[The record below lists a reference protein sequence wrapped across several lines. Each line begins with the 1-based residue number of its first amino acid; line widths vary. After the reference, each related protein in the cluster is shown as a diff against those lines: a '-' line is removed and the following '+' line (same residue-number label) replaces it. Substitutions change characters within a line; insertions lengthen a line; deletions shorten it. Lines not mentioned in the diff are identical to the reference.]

1 VARRS
6 ACLGLCAA
14 LATALTSAR
23 PAAADDAATTS
34 ADDQARAAAS
44 ERFKSGYLLGDWG
57 GVRTDLW
64 AAGFEPTLLLI
75 TDPYG
80 NPTGGLKQGFDTY
93 SLLCAD
99 LGIDT
104 TRAAGWRGGRV
115 DVGWS
120 WNFGNQLS
128 QDVVGNVFP
137 IQSADVAPPGTRLT
151 NLSFT
156 QDLLDG
162 AVSVRAGRFSIDA
175 LYGQEFAGSNYF
187 RAFTSVAF
195 NAIPFSLFYNAP
207 GPFGYPATTWGARI
221 KVQPSDALC
230 LMGGIFNGDPEVDE
244 ADQHGLDFSLEGPP
258 LAIAEIGL
266 RSNQAPG
273 ATGLAGNLKFGG
285 YTLGG
290 DVQEYG
296 STEESSGRY
305 GFYIVGDQMIMR
317 FGGVGDGRHLGV
329 FGSVVVAPDQS
340 VSPMPYSAFGGLVAY
355 GPMASRP
362 RGFPVPGRGLRWL
375 QQRPA
380 RGAAGA
386 AAHGSIGP
394 AATLRD
400 GDRSVVWDPGAAR
413 PRAAAGHAGHRESR
427 WKPRRRHRDRCW
439 RERGDQV
446 LSARHRRR
454 VITAAVA
461 RAACR
466 RSSGVRGWVVSWAV
480 ASMPSA
486 GTA

>member
-14 LATALTSAR
+14 LTTALTSAR
-23 PAAADDAATTS
+23 PAAANDAATTS

-362 RGFPVPGRGLRWL
+362 RDFLSLGVAYGGFSSDLREAKQVQQLTDPSVLPQLFEMAIEASYGIQVQPGLVL
-375 QQRPA
+375 QPGMQVIVNPGGSPDVDTA
-380 RGAAGA
+380 IAAGVNA
-386 AAHGSIGP
+386 
-394 AATLRD
+394 
-400 GDRSVVWDPGAAR
+400 
-413 PRAAAGHAGHRESR
+413 
-427 WKPRRRHRDRCW
+427 
-439 RERGDQV
+439 
-446 LSARHRRR
+446 
-454 VITAAVA
+454 VI
-461 RAACR
+461 RF
-466 RSSGVRGWVVSWAV
+466 
-480 ASMPSA
+480 
-486 GTA
+486 

>member
-1 VARRS
+1 MAVTVP
-6 ACLGLCAA
+6 LLVAA
-14 LATALTSAR
+14 LAHAQAPVMPGQGAAGATGGASAAPT
-23 PAAADDAATTS
+23 PATPVVST
-34 ADDQARAAAS
+34 AAS
-44 ERFKSGYLLGDWG
+44 DRESVSRRFQSSYLLGDWG

-64 AAGFEPTLLLI
+64 EAGFEPTLLLI

-80 NPTGGLKQGFDTY
+80 NPVGGREQGFTTY
-93 SLLCAD
+93 NLLCAD
-99 LGIDT
+99 LGVDAG
-104 TRAAGWRGGRV
+104 RAAGLRGGRF
-115 DVGWS
+115 DIGFS

-151 NLSFT
+151 NLSWT

-207 GPFGYPATTWGARI
+207 GPFGYPATTWGARV
-221 KVQPSDALC
+221 KVQPNDTLC

-244 ADQHGLDFSLEGPP
+244 ADQHGLDFSMDGPP
-258 LAIAEIGL
+258 LGIAEIGL

-273 ATGLAGNLKFGG
+273 DTGLPGNLKFGG

-290 DVQEYG
+290 EVEEYG

-305 GFYIVGDQMIMR
+305 GFYVVADQVLMR
-317 FGGVGDGRHLGV
+317 FGGVAEGRQLGV
-329 FGSVVVAPDQS
+329 FGSVVIAPDQT

-362 RGFPVPGRGLRWL
+362 KDFLALGVAYGGFSSDLRQAQRIEQFTDPSVLPQLFEMTIEASYGIQVQPGLVL
-375 QQRPA
+375 QPGMQVIVNPGGSPDVDTA
-380 RGAAGA
+380 IAAGVNA
-386 AAHGSIGP
+386 
-394 AATLRD
+394 
-400 GDRSVVWDPGAAR
+400 
-413 PRAAAGHAGHRESR
+413 
-427 WKPRRRHRDRCW
+427 
-439 RERGDQV
+439 
-446 LSARHRRR
+446 
-454 VITAAVA
+454 VI
-461 RAACR
+461 RF
-466 RSSGVRGWVVSWAV
+466 
-480 ASMPSA
+480 
-486 GTA
+486 